1 VVDDPLAGISIEKG
15 GIHLQSV
22 ADVGHRVVK
31 QATRALML
39 ALAALRAPAPEP
51 ARHRPEVPS
60 DQSRRAEPLV
70 P

>member
-22 ADVGHRVVK
+22 ADVGHRVE